1 MCANGPLKNLPIFK
15 RLSQWSRSYANSTET
30 MKTSRPLT
38 SRPRSNLFASGCV
51 LVVALTVCLGV
62 NEAPHPK
69 KQTVVLKSPRAM
81 GETVNAQM
89 VIASASGLDVI
100 PDELFWEYDLP
111 IPRDD
116 VMFIV
121 QRALSPHGPWVK
133 FGEVRQPPFKVIPSG
148 FYRIETKNL

>member
-1 MCANGPLKNLPIFK
+1 MCPKTLPTKIFLSLRRWLEHLENRNKISKTLRYASTLRKNLFV
-15 RLSQWSRSYANSTET
+15 N
-30 MKTSRPLT
+30 
-38 SRPRSNLFASGCV
+38 GCV
-51 LVVALTVCLGV
+51 LVVALTVCLGASP
-62 NEAPHPK
+62 EKAPHPK

-89 VIASASGLDVI
+89 VIAMASGLDVI

>member
-1 MCANGPLKNLPIFK
+1 M
-15 RLSQWSRSYANSTET
+15 S
-30 MKTSRPLT
+30 
-38 SRPRSNLFASGCV
+38 
-51 LVVALTVCLGV
+51 ALTVCLGV
-62 NEAPHPK
+62 NEAPYPK

-81 GETVNAQM
+81 GETVNAPM
-89 VIASASGLDVI
+89 VIAMASGLDAI